1 MRVKVHPT
9 LIRKCLSKSVIHTS
23 DNSQWNKF
31 TINNLLKNDLLRPN
45 GSTKQEEKT
54 KDIDQHTKT
63 QYPPHFFSLL
73 LAITKPC
80 TSFFLSIKIHFSKK
94 KRCQEDIKIRL
105 LCRENGYYLFSF
117 FNLFIV
123 RKTKIWQNQM
133 CLRWSWLPTR
143 GSRKVSKC
151 PARHNV
157 GGGRQILVVGG
168 GELNIVGNVDR
179 MIMFFNWANPSI
191 WLLVTHKIIIKI
203 MFIIVD
209 VS

>member
-23 DNSQWNKF
+23 NNSQWNKF

-94 KRCQEDIKIRL
+94 KRCQEDIKIRM
-105 LCRENGYYLFSF
+105 LCRANGYYLFSF
-117 FNLFIV
+117 LIFLLSERRRFD
-123 RKTKIWQNQM
+123 KTKCVSADLDCPPEGLEKYQNVQLDTM
-133 CLRWSWLPTR
+133 LE
-143 GSRKVSKC
+143 VE
-151 PARHNV
+151 
-157 GGGRQILVVGG
+157 GRY
-168 GELNIVGNVDR
+168 
-179 MIMFFNWANPSI
+179 
-191 WLLVTHKIIIKI
+191 
-203 MFIIVD
+203 
-209 VS
+209 

>member
-23 DNSQWNKF
+23 NNSQWNKF

-94 KRCQEDIKIRL
+94 KDVKRTSKFVCFVEKMGIIYLVFLIFL
-105 LCRENGYYLFSF
+105 LSERRRFD
-117 FNLFIV
+117 
-123 RKTKIWQNQM
+123 KTKCVSADLDCPPEGLEKYQNVQLDTM
-133 CLRWSWLPTR
+133 LE
-143 GSRKVSKC
+143 VE
-151 PARHNV
+151 
-157 GGGRQILVVGG
+157 GRY
-168 GELNIVGNVDR
+168 
-179 MIMFFNWANPSI
+179 
-191 WLLVTHKIIIKI
+191 
-203 MFIIVD
+203 
-209 VS
+209 